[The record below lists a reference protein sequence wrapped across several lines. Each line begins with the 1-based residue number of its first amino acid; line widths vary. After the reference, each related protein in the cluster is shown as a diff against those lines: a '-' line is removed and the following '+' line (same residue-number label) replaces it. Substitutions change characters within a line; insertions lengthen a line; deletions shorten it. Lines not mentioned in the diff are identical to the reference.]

1 MKTIKEVALG
11 ELVWVQPARL
21 KQEFDLKADDEV
33 VGTLHWNRAS
43 LATAE
48 TAGQSWT
55 FKREGFWHPRIT
67 VRLPGSDDNIAT
79 FQPGWAG
86 GGTLDLAWG
95 PQVRFAA
102 ANFWHSQWDW
112 IHAQGQ
118 PLVHFKSHHGL
129 LKVEGQVE
137 IEPGGIELPD
147 LPLLVVL
154 GWYLLV
160 LFARDAAASS
170 AATTAVIAS
179 SG

>member
-1 MKTIKEVALG
+1 MKTIKEFALG

-21 KQEFDLKADDEV
+21 KQEFDLTAGVEV
-33 VGTLHWNRAS
+33 VGTLRWNRAS

-79 FQPGWAG
+79 FQPGWGG

-95 PQVRFAA
+95 PHVRFAA

-112 IHAQGQ
+112 IDAQGQ
-118 PLVHFKSHHGL
+118 PVVHFKSHQGL

-170 AATTAVIAS
+170 AATAAVIAS